1 MAATAG
7 EKLRQERWHSVYA
20 AVFKSIPFGTLIVD
34 RDGEVVDI
42 NSTAA
47 GLLGVSELEAPDA
60 RWSALFPELES
71 SRELIEQDADKSW
84 SRAHETELFRPD
96 GLRIPVKLRA
106 VEARTI
112 EDAWIVVFM
121 QDLRPRLM
129 GERRMMQ
136 RERLAAIGETVTA
149 LAHESRNALQRM
161 QSCLT
166 LMRRREGG
174 ALDALIDDMQT
185 AQNQLQ
191 TLYNEF
197 RQYASPMELDRN
209 TVDLKQLFMT
219 VWRRLRL
226 KWRLKHLRL
235 SMNDGSE
242 IDTRIECDQARL
254 GQVLRNLL
262 ENAIDASP
270 DGARIELA
278 FANSDIDGHP
288 ALQFIVKDYGAGIPE
303 DKRQQVFELMYTTK
317 REGTGMG
324 LAIARRIVSAHDGII
339 MIEPDNPKGTEISV
353 TLPRL

>member
-7 EKLRQERWHSVYA
+7 EKLRRERWHSVYA

-34 RDGEVVDI
+34 RAGEVVDI
-42 NSTAA
+42 NETA
-47 GLLGVSELEAPDA
+47 GRLLGVSELSGPDA

-71 SRELIEQDADKSW
+71 SGELSALDAGKSW
-84 SRAHETELFRPD
+84 ARAHETQLLRPD
-96 GLRIPVKLRA
+96 GRQIPVKLRA

-112 EDAWIVVFM
+112 EDAWIVVFL

-166 LMRRREGG
+166 LMRRREGA
-174 ALDALIDDMQT
+174 ALDELIDDMQS

-191 TLYNEF
+191 TLYEEF
-197 RQYASPMELDRN
+197 RQYAAPMELELHP
-209 TVDLKQLFMT
+209 VDLKQLFMT

-226 KWRLKHLRL
+226 KWRPQQLRL
-235 SMNDGSE
+235 SIIDGGD
-242 IDTRIECDQARL
+242 IDTRIDVDQARL
-254 GQVLRNLL
+254 GRVLRNLL

-270 DGARIELA
+270 AGARIELA
-278 FANSDIDGHP
+278 FADSEIDGHP
-288 ALQFIVKDYGAGIPE
+288 ALQFVVKDYGPGIPK

-339 MIEPDNPKGTEISV
+339 MVEPDTPTGTEISV